1 LEVAAEI
8 RTTRVEPEHRRSN
21 RALMGLIGCSRQDP
35 LQREVIMLQD
45 RTIPLGDKQLETIA
59 LIRKHSDAT
68 ASWIFEK
75 DRDWNTYT
83 AWVVANLPA
92 YARESTG
99 PALRLVRRLHG
110 DLFELKVEH
119 AQINDVEFARV
130 NFRAV
135 AQ

>member
-1 LEVAAEI
+1 MLNRNIAAGI
-8 RTTRVEPEHRRSN
+8 VLLW
-21 RALMGLIGCSRQDP
+21 ALIGCSRQDP

-45 RTIPLGDKQLETIA
+45 RTIPPGAKQLEKIG
-59 LIRKHSDAT
+59 LIRNRSDAT
-68 ASWIFEK
+68 ASWIFEI
-75 DRDWNTYT
+75 DRDWNAYT

-99 PALRLVRRLHG
+99 PALRLVRRLPG

-130 NFRAV
+130 KFRAV
-135 AQ
+135 TQ